1 MRKIIVLLLSFYAL
15 ISFTQTASDSVVLRI
30 YYTSKTNDVA
40 FIIGKYIDIIEKSN
54 ESTTEQII
62 NTKSRLAT
70 VLYRSEYWES
80 KFKASTK

>member
-1 MRKIIVLLLSFYAL
+1 MRKIIVLLFSFYAL
-15 ISFTQTASDSVVLRI
+15 ISFAQTASDSVVLRI
-30 YYTSKTNDVA
+30 YYASKTNDVA

-70 VLYRSEYWES
+70 VLYRSEY
-80 KFKASTK
+80 

>member
-70 VLYRSEYWES
+70 VLYRSEY
-80 KFKASTK
+80 

>member
-40 FIIGKYIDIIEKSN
+40 FIIGKYIDMIEKSN

-70 VLYRSEYWES
+70 VLYRSEY
-80 KFKASTK
+80 